1 LAVYRT
7 KHEIP
12 NTTLVQVMSMHEFK
26 LRSSHW
32 IVDKKDRIVM
42 GEGRMAILDRIESTG
57 SINQA
62 AKALHMSYKTAW
74 SKIKSTETHLKIKIV
89 DKDRNLGTQL
99 TREGK
104 EILEQ
109 YRKLKKAC
117 VAADDKIFR
126 RIFK

>member
-1 LAVYRT
+1 MMVDCMPDFRL
-7 KHEIP
+7 K
-12 NTTLVQVMSMHEFK
+12 
-26 LRSSHW
+26 SSHW
-32 IVDKKDRIVM
+32 IVDDENRIVM

-62 AKALHMSYKTAW
+62 AKSLRMSYKTAW
-74 SKIKSTETHLKIKIV
+74 SKIKSTEKHLKVKIV
-89 DKDRNLGTQL
+89 NTDRQHGTRL

-104 EILEQ
+104 AFLEQ

-117 VAADDKIFR
+117 VSADDRAFK